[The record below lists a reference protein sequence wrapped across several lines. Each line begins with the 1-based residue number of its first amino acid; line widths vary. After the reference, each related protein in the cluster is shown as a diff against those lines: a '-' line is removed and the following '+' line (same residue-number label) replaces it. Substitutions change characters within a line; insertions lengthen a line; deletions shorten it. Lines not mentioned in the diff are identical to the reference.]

1 MLLESRFLRPPNF
14 TAGAVRRYEMGVSFE
29 STHFAALTS
38 AALGE
43 RGAGLMMKQ
52 AIREATG
59 KGRLTEHGMV
69 HGRALRQR
77 IADEAGYEQS
87 R

>member
-1 MLLESRFLRPPNF
+1 
-14 TAGAVRRYEMGVSFE
+14 
-29 STHFAALTS
+29 
-38 AALGE
+38 
-43 RGAGLMMKQ
+43 MMKQ